1 MKHMMVFLVSTAALL
16 SAVNTRAAETVKI
29 GAVYALTGPGAVAGG
44 DGMRGTELAISQLNA
59 AGGLRNHDGAQ
70 IELLKGDTQ
79 SKPINAVGEAERLIN
94 QDKVVLMI
102 GAGTSNETA
111 PFSQVTEKYGIPHV
125 NAIPQQEALTNGS
138 LKWTWSTTLI
148 DSDYVTG
155 ILRGLDMVHQG
166 DPKLTRI
173 AVLCPDN
180 DYGIEMGKQLKLELA
195 KRSDFKLTAFID
207 YGFQAQDLLQPV
219 LKLKASQPDIVI
231 QVGYF
236 HAGILASKA
245 YQQLDFHPVVI
256 GTGGMSGDPKLRPEI
271 GNLVS
276 WQFAVTPFSPD
287 LPAAQ
292 KVADAFEKKF
302 QQPLT
307 LNSALGYFGT
317 MVAIKALDAAKS
329 FKPED
334 IADALRKT
342 KVSKDEMITSSDY
355 LEFNE
360 NGRNKGRDT
369 TLTQFQADRL
379 VTVWPPKKAT
389 AKPVIK
395 GFNTP

>member
-1 MKHMMVFLVSTAALL
+1 MKRRVVLLFFTAVLL
-16 SAVNTRAAETVKI
+16 SAVHARAAETVKV
-29 GAVYALTGPGAVAGG
+29 GAVYALTGPGAVGGG
-44 DGMRGTELAISQLNA
+44 DGMRGTELAISELNA

-70 IELLKGDTQ
+70 IELIKGDSQ

-94 QDKVVLMI
+94 QDKVALIM
-102 GAGTSNETA
+102 GAATSNETV
-111 PFSQVTEKYGIPHV
+111 PLSQVSEKYGVPHI
-125 NAIPQQEALTNGS
+125 NTIPQQEALTNGS

-155 ILRGLDMVHQG
+155 ILRALEMVHQI

-195 KRSDFKLTAFID
+195 KRADFKVTAFID

-236 HAGILASKA
+236 RAGILASKA
-245 YQQLDFHPVVI
+245 YEQLDFHPVVI

-271 GNLVS
+271 GKLVS
-276 WQFAVTPFSPD
+276 WQFAVTPFSAD
-287 LPAAQ
+287 LAAAQ
-292 KVADAFEKKF
+292 KVGEAFEKKF

-329 FKPED
+329 SRPED
-334 IADALRKT
+334 IADALRKI
-342 KVSKDEMITSSDY
+342 KVGKDEMITSSDY

-369 TLTQFQADRL
+369 TLTQFQGDRL
-379 VTVWPPKKAT
+379 VTVWPPEKAN